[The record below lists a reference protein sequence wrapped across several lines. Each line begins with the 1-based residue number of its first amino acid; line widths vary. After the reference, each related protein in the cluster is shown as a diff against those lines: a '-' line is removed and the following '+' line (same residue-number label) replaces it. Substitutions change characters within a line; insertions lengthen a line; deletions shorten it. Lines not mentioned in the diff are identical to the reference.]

1 MPPLSAAAPPAVPAA
16 RRGVLPLRPLV
27 AVAVGLLLALLAVA
41 GLKTWRDLETVRAR
55 EIELR
60 SEIAATERQIADLEA
75 RIERLRDDPAALER
89 VAREELH
96 MRYPG
101 EVEVV
106 LPAEPEAA
114 AGAQRRADP

>member
-1 MPPLSAAAPPAVPAA
+1 MPPLSAAAPPAVPTA
-16 RRGVLPLRPLV
+16 RRGALPLRPLV
-27 AVAVGLLLALLAVA
+27 TFAVGLLLALLAVA

-55 EIELR
+55 EIQLR
-60 SEIAATERQIADLEA
+60 REIAATERQIAALEA

-106 LPAEPEAA
+106 VPEETAA
-114 AGAQRRADP
+114 PPDG

>member
-1 MPPLSAAAPPAVPAA
+1 MPPLSAAAPPALPAT
-16 RRGVLPLRPLV
+16 RRAALPLRPLV

-55 EIELR
+55 EVQLR
-60 SEIAATERQIADLEA
+60 QRIAATEREIATLEA
-75 RIERLRDDPAALER
+75 RIERLRNDPAALER
-89 VAREELH
+89 AAREELH

-106 LPAEPEAA
+106 LPAEAE
-114 AGAQRRADP
+114 GAPARSVVP

>member
-1 MPPLSAAAPPAVPAA
+1 MPPLSAAAPPALSAP
-16 RRGVLPLRPLV
+16 RRGALPLRPLV

-41 GLKTWRDLETVRAR
+41 GMKTWRDLETVRAR
-55 EIELR
+55 EIQLR
-60 SEIAATERQIADLEA
+60 QRIAATQQEIATLER

-106 LPAEPEAA
+106 LPVEPVGGED
-114 AGAQRRADP
+114 R